1 MHRILS
7 CQEPPPPTINFDVL
21 FRILDFATRDVA
33 ASLMRTCRTLNLQGA
48 KHLFKSPVV
57 LETDDQAVSF
67 VQFFVAR
74 NDKSAASHRYH
85 LLRDLCIKLASPS
98 YEAAAALTFF
108 FAHIAVPYLANFVRL
123 ELHHPEDLLGANE
136 ELRPAIS
143 ALPLLQSIKVTNAG
157 PLCGAMLEDLRSPL
171 VFAYVDIDWE
181 SDIESDPAMLFRN
194 ARHTLQELEA
204 YWTDSLTRDAPKFRM
219 LRRLSL
225 NHVPV
230 PSPRVLKRVCPNLRH
245 LHIND
250 SSRQDWVEM
259 QEIRD
264 DHATQHSWHSLHVYS
279 GSVNVL
285 YMLHLRC
292 PISRLDIHDE
302 DTPLP
307 PLAIQEI
314 LLDSRPTHLI
324 LETDRTGASYY
335 FNSEFISLFSQ
346 PGFWHWPL
354 KTLELVIKFR
364 PFYDE
369 GVSVE
374 DLLGNILRILRGIT
388 TIRAFRLKL
397 DVSRLELIESSI
409 SDEGSDTDDATTAVE
424 DVIPDD
430 EDDDAFESEGP
441 DMVPV
446 ECELEGTDLEGLVEL
461 VMAHQPYLETAIV
474 SISGHTTRGAV
485 SHQKGPDI
493 VYDADDSVTQ

>member
-1 MHRILS
+1 MHRIQS

-74 NDKSAASHRYH
+74 NDRSTASHRYH
-85 LLRDLCIKLASPS
+85 LLRDLCIKLVSPS
-98 YEAAAALTFF
+98 QDAAATLTCFF
-108 FAHIAVPYLANFVRL
+108 THIAVPYMANFVRL
-123 ELHHPEDLLGANE
+123 ELHHPEELLGANE

-181 SDIESDPAMLFRN
+181 SDIESDPGMLLCN
-194 ARHTLQELEA
+194 ARHTLQEL
-204 YWTDSLTRDAPKFRM
+204 
-219 LRRLSL
+219 SL
-225 NHVPV
+225 NYVPV
-230 PSPRVLKRVCPNLRH
+230 PSPRVLRRACPNLRH
-245 LHIND
+245 LHINA

-264 DHATQHSWHSLHVYS
+264 EHAAQHSWHSLHAYS

-307 PLAIQEI
+307 PLALQKI

-388 TIRAFRLKL
+388 IRAFRLEL